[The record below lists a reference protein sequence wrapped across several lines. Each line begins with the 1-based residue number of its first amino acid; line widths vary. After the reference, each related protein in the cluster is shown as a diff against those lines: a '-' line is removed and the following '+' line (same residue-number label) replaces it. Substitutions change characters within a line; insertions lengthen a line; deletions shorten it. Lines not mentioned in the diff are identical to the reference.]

1 MDQRGS
7 LTYITDMTSDGKVTI
22 KQLGGLK
29 GFMRSPGLFITALTR
44 GRHVGADDA
53 GNQFYERPGRPGST
67 RPRRW
72 VAFNGP
78 ADASSI
84 GPRWHAWL
92 HYVTDAPLAEE
103 GMRPWMR
110 PHLANRTGTA
120 ASYRPAGH
128 DYTGGVR
135 APASADYE
143 AWSPD
148 DETAA
153 PVVGAPV
160 APIESK

>member
-1 MDQRGS
+1 MDQSGRF
-7 LTYITDMTSDGKVTI
+7 TYISAMSSDGKVTI

-29 GFMRSPGLFITALTR
+29 GFLRSPGLFLAALTR
-44 GRHVGADDA
+44 GRHIGTDDA

-72 VAFNGP
+72 VAYNGP

-92 HYVTDAPLAEE
+92 HYVTDAPLPAEAA
-103 GMRPWMR
+103 RPWQR
-110 PHLANRTGTA
+110 PHLPNRTGTP

-135 APASADYE
+135 AGASADYE

-148 DETAA
+148 DGAA
-153 PVVGAPV
+153 PPPPPV
-160 APIESK
+160 PTVTVP